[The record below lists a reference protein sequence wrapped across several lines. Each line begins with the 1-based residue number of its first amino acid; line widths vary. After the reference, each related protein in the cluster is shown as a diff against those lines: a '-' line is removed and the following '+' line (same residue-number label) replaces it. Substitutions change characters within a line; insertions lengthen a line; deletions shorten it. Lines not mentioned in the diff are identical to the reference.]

1 MLFLFTQTSI
11 FGVLLVRRLSQWK
24 TQRHSFERRI
34 RVSNING
41 LDEIS
46 TAESNIILQNFWGEN
61 GLLTESLASF
71 LIILIVSSLIYL
83 CSRLL
88 TQKSPTS
95 KEKTSMYACGE
106 KVFSKRL
113 LVNVT
118 LYKYLIFFVIID
130 SPALIL
136 AFAALALEM
145 ISPFILLIYL
155 GIILAADLLLLGG
168 Y

>member
-1 MLFLFTQTSI
+1 L
-11 FGVLLVRRLSQWK
+11 
-24 TQRHSFERRI
+24 
-34 RVSNING
+34 
-41 LDEIS
+41 
-46 TAESNIILQNFWGEN
+46 II
-61 GLLTESLASF
+61 ESLIAF

-83 CSRLL
+83 CSRLI
-88 TQKSPTS
+88 TPKTPASEEKS
-95 KEKTSMYACGE
+95 SMYACGE

-155 GIILAADLLLLGG
+155 GIIFAADLLLLGG

>member
-1 MLFLFTQTSI
+1 M
-11 FGVLLVRRLSQWK
+11 
-24 TQRHSFERRI
+24 
-34 RVSNING
+34 
-41 LDEIS
+41 
-46 TAESNIILQNFWGEN
+46 
-61 GLLTESLASF
+61 
-71 LIILIVSSLIYL
+71 VSSLIYL
-83 CSRLL
+83 FSRLL
-88 TQKSPTS
+88 TQKTPASE
-95 KEKTSMYACGE
+95 EKSSMYACGE
-106 KVFSKRL
+106 KVLSKRL

>member
-1 MLFLFTQTSI
+1 
-11 FGVLLVRRLSQWK
+11 LLV
-24 TQRHSFERRI
+24 
-34 RVSNING
+34 
-41 LDEIS
+41 
-46 TAESNIILQNFWGEN
+46 
-61 GLLTESLASF
+61 ESLIAF
-71 LIILIVSSLIYL
+71 LIILILAAVIYFS
-83 CSRLL
+83 SRLL
-88 TQKSPTS
+88 AQKSPDS
-95 KEKTSMYACGE
+95 EEKSAMYACGE

-145 ISPFILLIYL
+145 ISPFALLIYL
-155 GIILAADLLLLGG
+155 GIILAADMLLLGG

>member
-1 MLFLFTQTSI
+1 LI
-11 FGVLLVRRLSQWK
+11 V
-24 TQRHSFERRI
+24 
-34 RVSNING
+34 
-41 LDEIS
+41 
-46 TAESNIILQNFWGEN
+46 
-61 GLLTESLASF
+61 ESLIAF
-71 LIILIVSSLIYL
+71 LIILIVSSLIYI

-88 TQKSPTS
+88 SQKTLASE
-95 KEKTSMYACGE
+95 EKSSMYACGE
-106 KVFSKRL
+106 KIFSKRL

-145 ISPFILLIYL
+145 INPFILLIYF
-155 GIILAADLLLLGG
+155 GIIFAADLLLLGG

>member
-1 MLFLFTQTSI
+1 M
-11 FGVLLVRRLSQWK
+11 
-24 TQRHSFERRI
+24 
-34 RVSNING
+34 
-41 LDEIS
+41 
-46 TAESNIILQNFWGEN
+46 
-61 GLLTESLASF
+61 
-71 LIILIVSSLIYL
+71 
-83 CSRLL
+83 L
-88 TQKSPTS
+88 TQKSS
-95 KEKTSMYACGE
+95 ASEEKSSMYACGE

-118 LYKYLIFFVIID
+118 LYKYLIFFVIIE

-155 GIILAADLLLLGG
+155 VIILAADLLLLGG

>member
-1 MLFLFTQTSI
+1 LI
-11 FGVLLVRRLSQWK
+11 V
-24 TQRHSFERRI
+24 
-34 RVSNING
+34 
-41 LDEIS
+41 
-46 TAESNIILQNFWGEN
+46 
-61 GLLTESLASF
+61 ESLFAF

-83 CSRLL
+83 FSRLL
-88 TQKSPTS
+88 TQKTS
-95 KEKTSMYACGE
+95 ASEEKNSMYACGE

-145 ISPFILLIYL
+145 INPFSLLIYL
-155 GIILAADLLLLGG
+155 AIILAADLLLLGG

>member
-1 MLFLFTQTSI
+1 
-11 FGVLLVRRLSQWK
+11 
-24 TQRHSFERRI
+24 
-34 RVSNING
+34 
-41 LDEIS
+41 
-46 TAESNIILQNFWGEN
+46 
-61 GLLTESLASF
+61 
-71 LIILIVSSLIYL
+71 
-83 CSRLL
+83 
-88 TQKSPTS
+88 
-95 KEKTSMYACGE
+95 MYACGE

-155 GIILAADLLLLGG
+155 GIILVADLLLLGG

>member
-1 MLFLFTQTSI
+1 MI
-11 FGVLLVRRLSQWK
+11 V
-24 TQRHSFERRI
+24 
-34 RVSNING
+34 
-41 LDEIS
+41 
-46 TAESNIILQNFWGEN
+46 
-61 GLLTESLASF
+61 ESLVAF

-83 CSRLL
+83 CSQLL
-88 TQKSPTS
+88 AQKTPTS
-95 KEKTSMYACGE
+95 EEKSSMYACGE
-106 KVFSKRL
+106 RVFSKRL
-113 LVNVT
+113 LVNVS

-145 ISPFILLIYL
+145 ISIFALLIYL

>member
-1 MLFLFTQTSI
+1 
-11 FGVLLVRRLSQWK
+11 LLV
-24 TQRHSFERRI
+24 
-34 RVSNING
+34 
-41 LDEIS
+41 
-46 TAESNIILQNFWGEN
+46 
-61 GLLTESLASF
+61 ESLAAF
-71 LIILIVSSLIYL
+71 LIILVLAVLIYL
-83 CSRLL
+83 SSRLL
-88 TQKSPTS
+88 AQKSPDNE
-95 KEKTSMYACGE
+95 EKSAMYACGE

-145 ISPFILLIYL
+145 ISPFALLIYL

>member
-1 MLFLFTQTSI
+1 
-11 FGVLLVRRLSQWK
+11 
-24 TQRHSFERRI
+24 
-34 RVSNING
+34 
-41 LDEIS
+41 
-46 TAESNIILQNFWGEN
+46 
-61 GLLTESLASF
+61 
-71 LIILIVSSLIYL
+71 
-83 CSRLL
+83 
-88 TQKSPTS
+88 
-95 KEKTSMYACGE
+95 MYACGE
-106 KVFSKRL
+106 KMFSKRL

-155 GIILAADLLLLGG
+155 AIILAADLLLLGG